1 MRLQKLFN
9 KALLSR
15 NLCLVAVIFGLSFAV
30 PVYANERVA
39 YQNWIVDIGL
49 ETTEAYTAND
59 SGSSLG
65 LFCGGST
72 CVFYLNP
79 NLNCQPNS
87 KNSALM
93 NSATQSASIAMQCT
107 LVGKHYFQMLDPF
120 EQVLGAV
127 KSGGHIGFAVA
138 LQGGAFSVYRFSL
151 NGALPAL
158 QRALDESAKKRT
170 PRSSKPSKQA
180 DSKDITL

>member
-1 MRLQKLFN
+1 MFN
-9 KALLSR
+9 KVFRVRWLQLGVLLAIS
-15 NLCLVAVIFGLSFAV
+15 SFATAV
-30 PVYANERVA
+30 SANERAA
-39 YQNWIVDIGL
+39 YQNWIVDIGS

-79 NLNCQPNS
+79 NLKCQPNS
-87 KNSALM
+87 KNAVLM
-93 NSATQSASIAMQCT
+93 NGSTQSASIAMQCT

-120 EQVLGAV
+120 DQVLSAV
-127 KSGGHIGFAVA
+127 KAGGHIGFAVA

-158 QRALDESAKKRT
+158 QRALDESAKKRL
-170 PRSSKPSKQA
+170 PKPAQPSNQA
-180 DSKDITL
+180 GFKDITL

>member
-1 MRLQKLFN
+1 
-9 KALLSR
+9 LLASP
-15 NLCLVAVIFGLSFAV
+15 AS
-30 PVYANERVA
+30 ANDRVV
-39 YQNWIVDIGL
+39 YQNWIVDIGTD
-49 ETTEAYTAND
+49 TTEAYTAND

-87 KNSALM
+87 KNAVLM

-120 EQVLGAV
+120 EQVFSAV

-151 NGALPAL
+151 NGALLAL
-158 QRALDESAKKRT
+158 QRALDESAKK
-170 PRSSKPSKQA
+170 SKPIKSQNQA
-180 DSKDITL
+180 GSKDITS